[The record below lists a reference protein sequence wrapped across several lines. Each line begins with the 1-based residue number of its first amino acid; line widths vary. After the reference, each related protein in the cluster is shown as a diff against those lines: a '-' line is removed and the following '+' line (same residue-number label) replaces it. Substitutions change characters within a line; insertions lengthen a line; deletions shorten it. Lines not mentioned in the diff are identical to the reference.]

1 MDLQFSKATH
11 SGTGGFRHGHGR
23 AEPSLT
29 AQPTVQA
36 DGGPS
41 VPLAA
46 TLTSH
51 SDDRQVAPR
60 LAAPGLVLVAAFA
73 IIAGY
78 HWLHLFPNG
87 STRPAALLF
96 ALLAAP
102 ATFALTRHV
111 DAPRVPGARIVAR
124 VCAVIGLVLGFVE
137 AVDHNSP
144 CSWLLGV
151 TSLVLAMALVCLAF
165 ASEHRRPPPAPRH

>member
-1 MDLQFSKATH
+1 MDLHLSEATH
-11 SGTGGFRHGHGR
+11 SGTAGLRHGHAR

-36 DGGPS
+36 DGGPP
-41 VPLAA
+41 VPLVSA
-46 TLTSH
+46 LTSH
-51 SDDRQVAPR
+51 SDHRQAAPR

-73 IIAGY
+73 IFAGY

-87 STRPAALLF
+87 STRPTALLF
-96 ALLAAP
+96 ALFAAP
-102 ATFALTRHV
+102 ATFVLTRHV
-111 DAPRVPGARIVAR
+111 DAPQVPGARIVAR

-144 CSWLLGV
+144 SCWLLGV

-165 ASEHRRPPPAPRH
+165 ASEHHRPPPAPRH